1 MRAIIKMYD
10 LRIFLSIANVLSISQ
25 DLKGLGNKVDNSKI
39 VCVRHRIKLHDL
51 LQVFL
56 LHFCFLL

>member
-25 DLKGLGNKVDNSKI
+25 NLKGLCNMVDNSKI

-56 LHFCFLL
+56 LNFCFLL

>member
-39 VCVRHRIKLHDL
+39 VCVRHRIKLHGL

-56 LHFCFLL
+56 LHFCFVL